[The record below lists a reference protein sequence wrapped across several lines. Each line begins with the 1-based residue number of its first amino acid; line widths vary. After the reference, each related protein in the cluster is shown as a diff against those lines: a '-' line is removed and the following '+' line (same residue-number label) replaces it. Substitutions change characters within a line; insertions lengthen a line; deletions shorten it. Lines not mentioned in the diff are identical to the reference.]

1 MGLVLETCE
10 QIFGLKK
17 FSQQEMFLENQT
29 KKLMIEKNLAFKSYC
44 CSNRNM
50 LLIEKLKSLT
60 VSIAHIYRRIE
71 RKV

>member
-1 MGLVLETCE
+1 MGLVIETCE
-10 QIFGLKK
+10 QIFGLKI
-17 FSQQEMFLENQT
+17 FSQQEIFLENQT
-29 KKLMIEKNLAFKSYC
+29 KKLMIEKNLASKSYC

-50 LLIEKLKSLT
+50 FLIEKLKSLT